1 MVSDRNSLFGS
12 KNIPGRQ
19 LCVKGICILGLFG
32 GLFSGDSGDFRG
44 RGSQRGVYN
53 DWARPGTPF
62 FSQVNSET
70 PYPGKLFIY
79 FTTAGSLSYTGFR
92 NCARVVSMS
101 KRDWKWL
108 WFSLLLAVPISISQ
122 AASPAPEIPAF
133 MSDGIKTDPIRLKS
147 LRCEYKRSKGQGAL
161 EEDFMFS
168 WLPARIFSGLLFG
181 EVNVKNLPSDFGLL
195 YWSGFDGGVWLNK
208 LLRIRGSGIIRPF
221 KGLILSPLDLDETP
235 SRLQLIESGSAGK
248 KQEAAKK
255 ALNFLASIYGYN
267 RGYLLE
273 ILKHAPAGAKIPEN
287 FQGCGEIL
295 KCHYGAGDQAIL
307 AWLPTVRAKVES
319 PPNAEWQEPATT
331 VKKERPGPV
340 KMGSLFWK
348 VIMSIMSG
356 RKLSPDSYLTLLE
369 ISRNFL
375 MLNEAVMLK
384 ACQAVAE
391 RDERQL
397 DGALAADKAFR
408 VSLGGYMVG
417 LGEKIQTQ

>member
-1 MVSDRNSLFGS
+1 MTALAVEGQEILMAAIPALHPGKAVVQIATIQVAVNDLLEVGSPEPVRLFEPLLVDL
-12 KNIPGRQ
+12 N
-19 LCVKGICILGLFG
+19 KG
-32 GLFSGDSGDFRG
+32 
-44 RGSQRGVYN
+44 
-53 DWARPGTPF
+53 WTRPGTPF

-70 PYPGKLFIY
+70 PHPGKLFMY
-79 FTTAGSLSYTGFR
+79 STTARSLSYTGFR

-101 KRDWKWL
+101 KRDWRWL
-108 WFSLLLAVPISISQ
+108 WLSLVLAVPISISQ
-122 AASPAPEIPAF
+122 AASPAPKLPAS
-133 MSDGIKTDPIRLKS
+133 MSNGIKIDSIRRES
-147 LRCEYKRSKGQGAL
+147 LRCEYKRSKGQGAS

-181 EVNVKNLPSDFGLL
+181 EVNVKDLPSDFGLL

-208 LLRIRGSGIIRPF
+208 VVRIRGSGIIRPF
-221 KGLILSPLDLDETP
+221 KGLILRYLDLDETP

-248 KQEAAKK
+248 KQEAAKE
-255 ALNFLASIYGYN
+255 ALNFLAWVYGYN

-307 AWLPTVRAKVES
+307 AWLMTVRAKVES
-319 PPNAEWQEPATT
+319 PPNAEWQEPAKT
-331 VKKERPGPV
+331 VKKERPGSV

-348 VIMSIMSG
+348 VIMSG
-356 RKLSPDSYLTLLE
+356 RELSPDSYLTLLE

-397 DGALAADKAFR
+397 ECALAADKAFW

-417 LGEKIQTQ
+417 LGE